1 MHLCLP
7 GHKHT
12 TQIFYDNVKSSDTSG
27 FSIKNT
33 YNTAKLSPNNYEFEW
48 HNIFCLSNIQPDIFI
63 IIP

>member
-33 YNTAKLSPNNYEFEW
+33 YTVTQQNFHQITMNLSGITYFVSRIYNRIY
-48 HNIFCLSNIQPDIFI
+48 LL
-63 IIP
+63 